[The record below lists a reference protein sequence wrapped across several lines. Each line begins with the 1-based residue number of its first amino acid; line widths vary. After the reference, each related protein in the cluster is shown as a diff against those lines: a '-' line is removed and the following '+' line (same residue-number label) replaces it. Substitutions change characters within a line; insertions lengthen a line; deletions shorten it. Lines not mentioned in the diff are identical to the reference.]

1 MSCFGPAVFEVLYRA
16 ILLLQSRPNRWVIC
30 AEIMLTSWKYL
41 VLTSPFLQNFP
52 YRNKVHL
59 FASMAFTA
67 ISTSDGGSII
77 LSHEVLLLLY

>member
-1 MSCFGPAVFEVLYRA
+1 
-16 ILLLQSRPNRWVIC
+16 
-30 AEIMLTSWKYL
+30 MLTSWKYL

-59 FASMAFTA
+59 FAGMAFTA

-77 LSHEVLLLLY
+77 LSYESVVTSVLNGVYGQ